1 MLKTVHR
8 LHQLLYRP
16 QRVLVYCLVL
26 FFGSVLINGNVYRLA
41 KHHVKKSELEQ
52 QIENEKIEITKIQR
66 QLRQVNDSQY
76 IERQARERLD
86 LVEKDDLLFVFSE
99 E

>member
-1 MLKTVHR
+1 M
-8 LHQLLYRP
+8 
-16 QRVLVYCLVL
+16 
-26 FFGSVLINGNVYRLA
+26 A
-41 KHHVKKSELEQ
+41 KHHVKKGELEK
-52 QIENEKIEITKIQR
+52 QIETEKIEITKIQR
-66 QLRQVNDSQY
+66 QLKQVNDSQY